1 MSALL
6 VWLAAIPPPAPL
18 PSATPAQFGANVF
31 TQSFILSVLVW
42 SPVAAAVLLALFPNP
57 RGRHSGR
64 FRAAAFWVLAG
75 HAFLTLLAYV
85 QFQFYAPGV
94 QFEEKVPWLPG
105 IGAVYHLG
113 LDGIGMAMLLLIEL
127 VGLSAV
133 IASGN
138 VRERAREYMV
148 LVLLAQASMVGVV
161 VARDLFVMV
170 LFWSAGVAPLGV
182 LVLGWGGGGGPAAR
196 RRAAARFFAYWGIGS
211 AAFIAAALMLYA
223 GLGSVGFDLDFL
235 LKSSPSPRL
244 QLAVGAALVVVAAT
258 RLPLVPFQGWAR
270 DVLASAP
277 PGVVVLLVGSA
288 SRLGG
293 YVLIRVMV
301 AGLHDGS
308 RLLAPFLGALGFLT
322 IVYAALA
329 VFRARDLRVLGAHLA
344 LIPGG
349 VTLLGIAALNP
360 VSLDG
365 AVLSLFAGG
374 IAAAAVAGGFA
385 TVAQRAQSA
394 SLEVLSGLAGRM
406 PALTWLL
413 VVACLGLLGVP
424 LLASFPAYLM
434 IFYGSLQSQPAWA
447 FAAALG
453 LFLSAASIAW
463 VLHRVMFSAPNPDAP
478 AVLPATTSQTWY
490 LGLLVG
496 ALIWVGIAPSG
507 PKLGGIPFIFDPG
520 LVPVVNAST
529 ADLGAPYVNPSP
541 GP

>member
-1 MSALL
+1 MSSLL
-6 VWLAAIPPPAPL
+6 WLAAFPTEPS

-31 TQSFILSVLVW
+31 TQSFLLSVLVW
-42 SPVAAAVLLALFPNP
+42 SPVAAAVILSLFPNP
-57 RGRHSGR
+57 RGRHSAR

-75 HAFLTLLAYV
+75 HGFLSLLAYV
-85 QFQFYAPGV
+85 QFQFYAPGL

-113 LDGIGMAMLLLIEL
+113 LDGIGMAMLLLVEL
-127 VGLSAV
+127 VGLAAILASA
-133 IASGN
+133 G
-138 VRERAREYMV
+138 VRERVREYMV
-148 LVLLAQASMVGVV
+148 LVLLAHASMVGVV

-170 LFWSAGVAPLGV
+170 LFWSAGVAPLGL
-182 LVLGWGGGGGPAAR
+182 LVLGWGGAAR

-223 GLGSVGFDLDFL
+223 GLGAVGFDLDYV
-235 LKSSPSPRL
+235 LKSSLSPRL
-244 QLAVGAALVVVAAT
+244 QLGVGAALVVVAAT

-270 DVLASAP
+270 DVLATAP
-277 PGVVVLLVGSA
+277 PGLIVLLVGSA

-329 VFRARDLRVLGAHLA
+329 VFRARDVRTLGAYLA

-374 IAAAAVAGGFA
+374 IAAAAAAAGFA

-406 PALTWLL
+406 PVLTWLL

-447 FAAALG
+447 FAAGLG
-453 LFLSAASIAW
+453 LLLSAASIAW

-478 AVLPATTSQTWY
+478 AVLPGTTSQTWY
-490 LGLLVG
+490 LGILVG

-529 ADLGAPYVNPSP
+529 ADLAAPYVNPSP